1 MEPLWSAK
9 DQAKRLAELTAG
21 TGDPEKETPL
31 RRDVRSLGVLLGR
44 VLVEQGGEGL
54 LEKVEELRRL
64 LIQQREE
71 DPGTAATAKN
81 SLMTHARDVIGKM
94 ELHDAY
100 RVTKAF
106 AIYFELTN
114 LAETNHR
121 KRRRRAAKLHTDQPP
136 LAGSFHGTLLRM
148 REAGISAVDALAALR
163 KVKIGPVFTAHP
175 TEVARR
181 TVLMTR
187 RRIAQRLENLDRL
200 PLPEADAVEL
210 ETLITAEIT
219 SLWQTDEVRMKKP
232 GVIDEVRMGL
242 DFYPLTLFETLPR
255 LYAEVAE
262 FFAEIYGRALN
273 HEELPQLLHFG
284 SWIGGDRD
292 GNPLIKPDCTADALA
307 LARNAILEH
316 YSLEIQRLID
326 ELSSSLRQTSCSAE
340 LRSAVEA
347 YEASMGAEPSR
358 GKWISEPE
366 LNRHFLDFVR
376 IRMRL
381 TREEPHNANAY
392 AAAREL
398 ERDLLLLRSSSRAAA

>member
-1 MEPLWSAK
+1 MEPLWRAK

-21 TGDPEKETPL
+21 TANPEKETPL

-121 KRRRRAAKLHTDQPP
+121 KRRRRAAKVHTEQPP
-136 LAGSFHGTLLRM
+136 LAGSFRGTLTRM
-148 REAGISAVDALAALR
+148 RDAGISSADALAALQR
-163 KVKIGPVFTAHP
+163 VKIVPVFTAHP

-181 TVLMTR
+181 SVLMKR
-187 RRIAQRLENLDRL
+187 RRIAQYLEDLDRL
-200 PLPEADAVEL
+200 PLPEADAANL
-210 ETLITAEIT
+210 EAKILAEIT
-219 SLWQTDEVRMKKP
+219 ALWQTDEVRLKKP
-232 GVIDEVRMGL
+232 GAIDEVRMGL
-242 DFYPLTLFETLPR
+242 DYYPMTLFDTLPK
-255 LYAEVAE
+255 LYAEFSESFESV
-262 FFAEIYGRALN
+262 YRKKLSRK
-273 HEELPQLLHFG
+273 ELGGVIQFG

-292 GNPLIKPDCTADALA
+292 GNPLITPQATA
-307 LARNAILEH
+307 
-316 YSLEIQRLID
+316 
-326 ELSSSLRQTSCSAE
+326 
-340 LRSAVEA
+340 
-347 YEASMGAEPSR
+347 
-358 GKWISEPE
+358 
-366 LNRHFLDFVR
+366 
-376 IRMRL
+376 
-381 TREEPHNANAY
+381 
-392 AAAREL
+392 
-398 ERDLLLLRSSSRAAA
+398 

>member
-21 TGDPEKETPL
+21 TANPEKETPL

-64 LIQQREE
+64 LVQQREE

-81 SLMTHARDVIGKM
+81 SLMTHARDVVGKM

-121 KRRRRAAKLHTDQPP
+121 KRRRRAAKLHEEQPP
-136 LAGSFHGTLLRM
+136 LAGSFCGNLLRM
-148 REAGISAVDALAALR
+148 RDASISAQDALAALQ
-163 KVKIGPVFTAHP
+163 KVKIAPVFTAHP

-187 RRIAQRLENLDRL
+187 RRIAKHLEDLDRL

-210 ETLITAEIT
+210 ETLITAEMT

-242 DFYPLTLFETLPR
+242 DHYPMTLFETLPR
-255 LYAEVAE
+255 LYAELAE
-262 FFAEIYGRALN
+262 SFSEVYGRSLT
-273 HEELPQLLHFG
+273 HDELPELLHFG

-292 GNPLIKPDCTADALA
+292 GNPLIKADCTADALA
-307 LARNAILEH
+307 LARNVILEH
-316 YSLEIQRLID
+316 YGLEIQRLLS
-326 ELSSSLRQTSCSAE
+326 ELSYSLSQTGASEE
-340 LRSAVEA
+340 LRA
-347 YEASMGAEPSR
+347 GP
-358 GKWISEPE
+358 K
-366 LNRHFLDFVR
+366 
-376 IRMRL
+376 
-381 TREEPHNANAY
+381 
-392 AAAREL
+392 
-398 ERDLLLLRSSSRAAA
+398 